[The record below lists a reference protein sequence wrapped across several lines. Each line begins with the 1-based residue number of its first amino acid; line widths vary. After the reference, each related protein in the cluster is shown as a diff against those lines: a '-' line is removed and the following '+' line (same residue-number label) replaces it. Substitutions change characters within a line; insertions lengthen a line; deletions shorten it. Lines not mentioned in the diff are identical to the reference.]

1 MEIGV
6 SLPTVGPVA
15 FREFILDAARRADAA
30 GLHSVWT
37 ADHVVLPGDRG
48 RSTYPFPQSEHGLS
62 FAYEPG
68 IDWMDPVA
76 VMAFVSGATERIK
89 VGSSILVLPYRNPLV
104 LANEMATIDRL
115 SEGRAL
121 LGIGSGWIVE
131 EFEALGVD
139 PKTRGR
145 MTDEYIRVMR
155 HLWTND
161 APTSFEGE
169 FVRFADVQL
178 ATRAFTS
185 GGPPILIGGNSPA
198 AIRRTA
204 TLADG
209 WLAFDLTPEQ
219 VREGA
224 ARIREQAAAAGRDG
238 DAILISARAGLM
250 PEGAADFTPDRPA
263 IRGDRAAMLEQLHAY
278 AEAGVDFISI
288 DLATT
293 MDEIVPTV
301 EWLGAEVT
309 PAVA

>member
-6 SLPTVGPVA
+6 SLPTIGPVA
-15 FREFILDAARRADAA
+15 FREFVLDVARRADAA

-37 ADHVVLPGDRG
+37 ADHVVLPADRG
-48 RSTYPFPQSEHGLS
+48 RSTYPFPQSEQGVS
-62 FAYEPG
+62 FTYEPG

-145 MTDEYIRVMR
+145 MTDEYIRAMR

-161 APTSFEGE
+161 SPTSFEGE
-169 FVRFADVQL
+169 FVRFTDVQL
-178 ATRAFTS
+178 ATRAFTP

-209 WLAFDLTPEQ
+209 WLAFDLTPQE

-224 ARIREQAAAAGRDG
+224 RRIREQASSAGRDG
-238 DAILISARAGLM
+238 AAILISARVGLM

-263 IRGDRAAMLEQLHAY
+263 IRGEREAMLGQLRAY
-278 AEAGVDFISI
+278 AEAGVDFMSI